1 MNSNTTRKS
10 SHRWRFALAAVL
22 ALALASGTASAAG
35 AGHGGGFGG
44 GHFGGPG
51 VGHFSGAPGHGHF
64 GSPQG
69 FHGFDHFGHRGFV
82 VGGPI
87 IVPYPYAP
95 YGYYG
100 PGYLYSPYC
109 DPNTPYYDPQYC

>member
-1 MNSNTTRKS
+1 MNSNTTRRS

-22 ALALASGTASAAG
+22 ALALTSGTASAA
-35 AGHGGGFGG
+35 GGGFGG

-64 GSPQG
+64 GPPQG
-69 FHGFDHFGHRGFV
+69 FHGFDHFGHRGFI

-87 IVPYPYAP
+87 IVPYPYTP

-109 DPNTPYYDPQYC
+109 DPNTLYYDPQYC